1 MVNNYKEVWFNEYCI
16 TCKYT
21 DKGEDED
28 PCYDCL
34 TEAVNLYSHKPVNW
48 EEKE

>member
-1 MVNNYKEVWFNEYCI
+1 MEDNYKEVWFNEYCRS
-16 TCKYT
+16 CKFG

-34 TEAVNLYSHKPVNW
+34 TEPVNLYSHKPVEW
-48 EEKE
+48 DEKE